1 LSSDTIGG
9 IEFDYS
15 LVGNMY
21 SPFHSARSLIFAL
34 AVTVFLTCMCV
45 AQEVASLDLTT
56 VAARIDLRR
65 PKATSPVKTKYSGIH
80 STTNLCHDSSPKAGA
95 LRTSLVSLDSTHY
108 QVGDE
113 PKFEVTVENVGSE
126 PISIPFSPH
135 LADLQPK
142 NAARKFAYY
151 QLQVTLWIASDAD
164 SNEQWSTNTG
174 GDLTLYGGS
183 DHAVTMLTLSPGE
196 WVRVFGKG
204 DLYLGQQL
212 VELSRSGHPAD
223 HLYAKTSLSR
233 EELLIT
239 PTQSAGVGQEVCLD
253 QTRGQA
259 IPIELTIP

>member
-1 LSSDTIGG
+1 
-9 IEFDYS
+9 
-15 LVGNMY
+15 MY
-21 SPFHSARSLIFAL
+21 SHFHSARSLIFAS

-56 VAARIDLRR
+56 VPARIDLRR
-65 PKATSPVKTKYSGIH
+65 PKATPPVKTKYSGIH
-80 STTNLCHDSSPKAGA
+80 STTSLCHASSPKAGA
-95 LRTSLVSLDSTHY
+95 LHTSLVSLDSTHY

-164 SNEQWSTNTG
+164 SSEQWSTDTG

-183 DHAVTMLTLSPGE
+183 D
-196 WVRVFGKG
+196 G
-204 DLYLGQQL
+204 DLYLGQKL